1 MILSFFVFFA
11 GTAFENNPLFSPS
24 SHEKSSSGSSIFFD
38 LSQNEAPKPKPRNKA
53 KPKSNFT
60 SHVVENWED
69 HSPLAAADQV
79 TSAEENIK
87 KRKGKPTFQSHVP
100 VGNLLD
106 L

>member
-1 MILSFFVFFA
+1 M
-11 GTAFENNPLFSPS
+11 
-24 SHEKSSSGSSIFFD
+24 
-38 LSQNEAPKPKPRNKA
+38 
-53 KPKSNFT
+53 
-60 SHVVENWED
+60 VENWED

>member
-1 MILSFFVFFA
+1 MSFFA
-11 GTAFENNPLFSPS
+11 GTAFENNPLFSP

-38 LSQNEAPKPKPRNKA
+38 LSQNEAPKPKPRSKA
-53 KPKSNFT
+53 KSKSNFT

-79 TSAEENIK
+79 TADDNVK

>member
-1 MILSFFVFFA
+1 M
-11 GTAFENNPLFSPS
+11 
-24 SHEKSSSGSSIFFD
+24 
-38 LSQNEAPKPKPRNKA
+38 
-53 KPKSNFT
+53 
-60 SHVVENWED
+60 ENWED

-79 TSAEENIK
+79 TADDNVK